1 MNNKRLTRWS
11 AAFIK
16 PFFPVLFLLLLFA
29 LAGNYASTFEP
40 LFTGKIIDSLT
51 VKDKTNFFSF
61 LKIIIVFQIA
71 GLGFSLLA
79 SWFQFLLQRKMT
91 IYTESRLYLN
101 VLHVPPKGN
110 TEKNIGNLLNLFT
123 SDLSTM
129 TGIYTAQIP
138 SIITALVMIGVL
150 AVRLFKID
158 VLLFCLTLAVSVI
171 PIFLAKYF
179 GTKQAAVNKEQK
191 EQQDMY
197 TSFITESFIGLQDIK
212 NYSAQKFFMLR
223 FKNILR
229 TVFVH
234 VKKSTIINMQSA
246 TANFFTNFTIN
257 ISLFTIVGLTVLNGK
272 NTVGT
277 ITAALMYSQKLRGLV
292 SSCAETYKGI
302 LISFVSVERL
312 KNIFDARQKNSA
324 IITREQNTS
333 NIKKIQIRNLSFSY
347 NEEKSVFSDLNG
359 EFIFPG
365 LYLIT
370 GENGS
375 GKTTLL
381 NIISGNIQLGDGA
394 VLNGKI
400 IFSNLEHKFS
410 YVSQT
415 PFIFSGTIEENICLG
430 KLYNKDI
437 VEEVL
442 KKTKLD
448 KVIRELPS
456 GLTTKLGTGG
466 HTLSQGQMQRLAL
479 ARSLLQQSDL
489 IFFDEVESAIDI
501 ETNTALLRLL
511 NELKSEK
518 LILMITHRTDYN
530 EIADGVLTLYKN

>member
-11 AAFIK
+11 AVFIK

-51 VKDKTNFFSF
+51 VKDKTSFFSF
-61 LKIIIVFQIA
+61 LKIIIVFQIT

-110 TEKNIGNLLNLFT
+110 TKKNIGNLLNLFT

-212 NYSAQKFFMLR
+212 NYSVQKFFMLR

-229 TVFVH
+229 TIFVH

-272 NTVGT
+272 NTVGS
-277 ITAALMYSQKLRGLV
+277 ITAALMYSQKLRSLV

-347 NEEKSVFSDLNG
+347 NKEKSVFSDLNG

-430 KLYNKDI
+430 KLYNKNI

-456 GLTTKLGTGG
+456 GINTKLGTGG

-479 ARSLLQQSDL
+479 ARSLLQQSDI
-489 IFFDEVESAIDI
+489 IFFDEVESAIDA

-518 LILMITHRTDYN
+518 LILMITHRNDYN
-530 EIADGVLTLYKN
+530 EIADGVLSL